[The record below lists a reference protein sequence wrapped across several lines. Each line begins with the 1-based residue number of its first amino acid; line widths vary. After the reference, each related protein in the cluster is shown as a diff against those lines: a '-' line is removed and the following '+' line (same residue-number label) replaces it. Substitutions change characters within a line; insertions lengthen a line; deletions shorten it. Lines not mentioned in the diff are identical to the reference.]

1 MNACISY
8 RYGQAKVPGRA
19 ARMKRVEEKQ
29 PSGNALNIEEVRL
42 VADLRVMHAK
52 VDELFQLVA
61 NLKRRHDE
69 AAVRMYADREVL
81 DEDIRRV
88 DEIYLWFVNMKEE
101 AMRLKIG

>member
-1 MNACISY
+1 MM
-8 RYGQAKVPGRA
+8 KRA
-19 ARMKRVEEKQ
+19 AEKQ

-52 VDELFQLVA
+52 VDELFQLVS

-69 AAVRMYADREVL
+69 RAVRMYADREVL

-88 DEIYLWFVNMKEE
+88 DEIYLWFVKMKDEG
-101 AMRLKIG
+101 MRLKIG

>member
-1 MNACISY
+1 
-8 RYGQAKVPGRA
+8 
-19 ARMKRVEEKQ
+19 MKRVEEKQ

-81 DEDIRRV
+81 DDDIRRV
-88 DEIYLWFVNMKEE
+88 DEIYLWFVKMKEE
-101 AMRLKIG
+101 SMRLKVG

>member
-1 MNACISY
+1 M
-8 RYGQAKVPGRA
+8 KRA
-19 ARMKRVEEKQ
+19 AEKQ

-52 VDELFQLVA
+52 VDELFQLVS

-69 AAVRMYADREVL
+69 RAVRMYADREVL

-88 DEIYLWFVNMKEE
+88 DEIYLWFVKMKDEG
-101 AMRLKIG
+101 MRLKIG